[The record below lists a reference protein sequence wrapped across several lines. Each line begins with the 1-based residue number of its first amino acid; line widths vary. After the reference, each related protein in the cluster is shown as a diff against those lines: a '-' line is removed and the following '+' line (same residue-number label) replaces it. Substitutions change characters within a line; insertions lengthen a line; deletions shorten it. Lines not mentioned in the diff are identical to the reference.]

1 MATTHKN
8 LLTNEQKGEL
18 AIILNT
24 KVANIE
30 SYLEIMQRG
39 WPNQSAEWYIK
50 KIKDMWNCAKVG
62 LVTYDNQSIKKF
74 QDVELA

>member
-1 MATTHKN
+1 MSNTSDIT
-8 LLTNEQKGEL
+8 LTNEQKQEL

-30 SYLEIMQRG
+30 SYLEIIQRG
-39 WPNQSAEWYIK
+39 WPDQSAEWYIK